1 MSEETKAQPQTEGN
15 SETNPSTL
23 ANKNDVPY
31 DRFAEVNQVKNQFK
45 SKNEDLEAQIKEM
58 KAEAENARLESMKK
72 NQKYEDLYNETN
84 SKFIK
89 VQEQNEVLNND
100 LSAIREGLVNQVP
113 EDRRYITDGMSMGN
127 LQKFVQEEQVVA
139 NSNKTTSARAG
150 ETAKGEFGGYSTIEE
165 WAMKDPAACEKH
177 LSNTVA
183 GYSWGNLNKK

>member
-15 SETNPSTL
+15 SETNPSTQ

-45 SKNEDLEAQIKEM
+45 SENEDLKAQLSKMESAQEEQRKEA
-58 KAEAENARLESMKK
+58 MKK
-72 NQKYEDLYNETN
+72 NQEFEALYNETN
-84 SKFIK
+84 SKFAK

-139 NSNKTTSARAG
+139 NSNKTSSARAG
-150 ETAKGEFGGYSTIEE
+150 ETAKGEFGGYSSWQEF
-165 WAMKDPAACEKH
+165 AMKDPKG
-177 LSNTVA
+177 A
-183 GYSWGNLNKK
+183 GKAIEESTKGFIK

>member
-1 MSEETKAQPQTEGN
+1 
-15 SETNPSTL
+15 
-23 ANKNDVPY
+23 
-31 DRFAEVNQVKNQFK
+31 
-45 SKNEDLEAQIKEM
+45 M

-100 LSAIREGLVNQVP
+100 LSAIREGLVNQVS

-127 LQKFVQEEQVVA
+127 LQKFVQDEQMVA
-139 NSNKTTSARAG
+139 NSNKTSSARAG

>member
-15 SETNPSTL
+15 SETNPSTQ

-31 DRFAEVNQVKNQFK
+31 DRFSEVNQVKNQFK

-127 LQKFVQEEQVVA
+127 LQKFVQDEQMVV

-150 ETAKGEFGGYSTIEE
+150 ETVKGEFGGYSSWQEF
-165 WAMKDPAACEKH
+165 AMRDPKGAEKA
-177 LSNTVA
+177 LESETSN
-183 GYSWGNLNKK
+183 YIK

>member
-15 SETNPSTL
+15 SETNPSTQ

-100 LSAIREGLVNQVP
+100 LSAIREGLVNQVS